1 MWPFKPKKQ
10 PILRVLSEQF
20 LGYEMQPTM
29 GAGGMGTEVDTFAHF
44 AVTFENVETGEI
56 VVDKVVRLA

>member
-1 MWPFKPKKQ
+1 MR
-10 PILRVLSEQF
+10 ILCEEF
-20 LGYEMQPTM
+20 LRYEMQPTM

-44 AVTFENVETGEI
+44 AVTYENVETGEI

>member
-10 PILRVLSEQF
+10 PFMRILCEEF
-20 LGYEMQPTM
+20 LRYEMQPTM

-44 AVTFENVETGEI
+44 AVTFDILPALEETGI
-56 VVDKVVRLA
+56 PNCASN